1 MTPALWGGLITFVV
15 LMAGVIGFWM
25 SPMGQR
31 PAAQQEAQQRLV
43 VCRSCGT
50 QGHCTAKR
58 VQRKNGI
65 DGTKASA
72 AILTGGTSIL
82 FTGPSERH
90 ASTRVHCRA
99 CNSTYYV

>member
-31 PAAQQEAQQRLV
+31 LAAQQEAQQRLV

-58 VQRKNGI
+58 GSGRM
-65 DGTKASA
+65 AS
-72 AILTGGTSIL
+72 
-82 FTGPSERH
+82 TGPRRRRRS
-90 ASTRVHCRA
+90 
-99 CNSTYYV
+99 